1 MDDRFFVYVGYELA
15 HLNDHLPE
23 EKISLKSLVDQ
34 DIPKVRTKTGEHYF
48 ESKDIEFLK
57 NFVPKEFWSK
67 ISLPLVFL
75 RKKEDYKFEGN
86 IYECFLIKKILNNE
100 EYTFDAVIETEK
112 ELTLYTPQIIELKK
126 KFKSLF
132 VIGFSM

>member
-1 MDDRFFVYVGYELA
+1 MDDRFFVYIGYELA

-23 EKISLKSLVDQ
+23 EKISLKSLIEQ
-34 DIPKVRTKTGEHYF
+34 DVPKVRTKTGEHHF
-48 ESKDIEFLK
+48 ETKDIEFLK
-57 NFVPKEFWSK
+57 NFMPKEFWNK
-67 ISLPLVFL
+67 ILLPLVFL
-75 RKKEDYKFEGN
+75 RKKEVYRFEGS
-86 IYECFLIKKILNNE
+86 IYECFLVKKILNNE
-100 EYTFDAVIETEK
+100 EYTFDAVLETEK

>member
-1 MDDRFFVYVGYELA
+1 MDDRFFVYIGYELA
-15 HLNDHLPE
+15 HLNDQLPE
-23 EKISLKSLVDQ
+23 EKISLKSLIEKDVL
-34 DIPKVRTKTGEHYF
+34 KVRTKTGEHYF

-57 NFVPKEFWSK
+57 NFVPKEFWNK
-67 ISLPLVFL
+67 ILLPLVFL
-75 RKKEDYKFEGN
+75 RKKEVYRFEGN
-86 IYECFLIKKILNNE
+86 IYECFLVKKILNNE
-100 EYTFDAVIETEK
+100 EYTFDAVLETEK